1 MKLRSKTKSL
11 LVSILLVSF
20 ILSAT
25 PQTTLQ
31 EVEQMVNERE
41 FGDNILAGTPHGS
54 IVIIGD
60 GDFKIIAEAE
70 SWEGDGSEET
80 PYIIEGFDFD
90 RGGTD
95 GNCID
100 ITDTTAHFVI
110 RNCSFT
116 GATATDRAG
125 ISLVNVTNCEVSDN
139 FFFTNYNG
147 MYLDCNN
154 ARILNNE
161 FEVNAWT
168 SGISALSLNNSIVSG
183 NTVDGGGGMS
193 GFILWYVESCEISQN
208 TIRNTWGSLMQISYS
223 SNFTISDN
231 EFVNGGQAINYF
243 DTHNSTITRNDFSYN
258 DYGISMLESNGNYV
272 SGCML
277 ENNTNGIRLWDSQNN
292 YIELCEIVNN
302 EERGLEIHAT
312 ATSNLFKWNTFRN
325 HSIAN
330 VIDDGTGNIGDYNYY
345 DDYIGSDFDND
356 GIGDVP
362 YLLSGTAGNVDSHPL
377 LLKPASPVW
386 DSPPENQNIEFGNSF
401 SYNLEISSSV
411 LIEDWYIS
419 DTTHFFVDETGTIRN
434 TDILDVGIYS
444 IDILVTNVYGLSME
458 GSFTVTV
465 EDSVNPL
472 WISQIQDKSFSY
484 GDDIEIEL
492 MAWDLAGIDNWDI
505 SDSGNFSISTTS
517 FAENGI
523 LTIMGIDNLAMG
535 TYPLTIT
542 AYDPSGNYV
551 TATLTVTVTTATP
564 AGGGTDFIVST
575 AGLGIAIVALIVGV
589 FSLIGSRKS
598 S

>member
-1 MKLRSKTKSL
+1 
-11 LVSILLVSF
+11 
-20 ILSAT
+20 
-25 PQTTLQ
+25 
-31 EVEQMVNERE
+31 
-41 FGDNILAGTPHGS
+41 
-54 IVIIGD
+54 
-60 GDFKIIAEAE
+60 
-70 SWEGDGSEET
+70 
-80 PYIIEGFDFD
+80 
-90 RGGTD
+90 
-95 GNCID
+95 
-100 ITDTTAHFVI
+100 
-110 RNCSFT
+110 
-116 GATATDRAG
+116 
-125 ISLVNVTNCEVSDN
+125 
-139 FFFTNYNG
+139 
-147 MYLDCNN
+147 
-154 ARILNNE
+154 
-161 FEVNAWT
+161 
-168 SGISALSLNNSIVSG
+168 
-183 NTVDGGGGMS
+183 
-193 GFILWYVESCEISQN
+193 
-208 TIRNTWGSLMQISYS
+208 
-223 SNFTISDN
+223 
-231 EFVNGGQAINYF
+231 
-243 DTHNSTITRNDFSYN
+243 
-258 DYGISMLESNGNYV
+258 
-272 SGCML
+272 
-277 ENNTNGIRLWDSQNN
+277 
-292 YIELCEIVNN
+292 VNN

-356 GIGDVP
+356 GIGNIP

-377 LLKPASPVW
+377 LLEPASPVW

-434 TDILDVGIYS
+434 TDI
-444 IDILVTNVYGLSME
+444 
-458 GSFTVTV
+458 TV

>member
-1 MKLRSKTKSL
+1 
-11 LVSILLVSF
+11 
-20 ILSAT
+20 
-25 PQTTLQ
+25 
-31 EVEQMVNERE
+31 
-41 FGDNILAGTPHGS
+41 
-54 IVIIGD
+54 
-60 GDFKIIAEAE
+60 
-70 SWEGDGSEET
+70 
-80 PYIIEGFDFD
+80 
-90 RGGTD
+90 
-95 GNCID
+95 
-100 ITDTTAHFVI
+100 
-110 RNCSFT
+110 
-116 GATATDRAG
+116 
-125 ISLVNVTNCEVSDN
+125 
-139 FFFTNYNG
+139 
-147 MYLDCNN
+147 
-154 ARILNNE
+154 
-161 FEVNAWT
+161 
-168 SGISALSLNNSIVSG
+168 
-183 NTVDGGGGMS
+183 
-193 GFILWYVESCEISQN
+193 
-208 TIRNTWGSLMQISYS
+208 
-223 SNFTISDN
+223 
-231 EFVNGGQAINYF
+231 
-243 DTHNSTITRNDFSYN
+243 
-258 DYGISMLESNGNYV
+258 
-272 SGCML
+272 
-277 ENNTNGIRLWDSQNN
+277 
-292 YIELCEIVNN
+292 
-302 EERGLEIHAT
+302 
-312 ATSNLFKWNTFRN
+312 
-325 HSIAN
+325 
-330 VIDDGTGNIGDYNYY
+330 
-345 DDYIGSDFDND
+345 
-356 GIGDVP
+356 
-362 YLLSGTAGNVDSHPL
+362 
-377 LLKPASPVW
+377 
-386 DSPPENQNIEFGNSF
+386 SF

-523 LTIMGIDNLAMG
+523 LTIMGIDNLAVG